1 MSGTSNSTLD
11 IWHLTPDIWHLKSFP
26 MPTYAYQAVDVSG
39 KRTRGEAQAASTGAL
54 TRTLEERGLL
64 VLEVAESSQADR
76 RRGFRFGRRREVLEM
91 TRAMAALLPV
101 GMPLAQALN
110 AASGVATGDV
120 RAALVAVRE
129 RVERGDTLSA
139 ALAEHRSLFSPLYVG
154 LVRAGEKSGDIDA
167 AFARLSDQLERDEA
181 LRGKILSAAIYPLL
195 LAVAGSIAV
204 TVLLFFVLP
213 RFVTLLEGSGAKLPA
228 STSML
233 LSLSALL
240 HRAWPLLLMI
250 PLLAVAFAAW
260 VTNTDDGR
268 RVWAR
273 ILLAIP
279 GVATLRR
286 YALAGRFARLVG
298 VLLGGGA
305 PLLTALDD
313 TIESIGDPVAR
324 DDVSRIR
331 TRVRE
336 GSSLRAALADSP
348 LFPPL
353 LAQLVG
359 VGEDAGQLRT
369 FLMKSA
375 DIFEERTERA
385 TQRLAT
391 LAEPAMIVM
400 FGAIVAFVALSLL
413 QAIYGINAN
422 SFK

>member
-1 MSGTSNSTLD
+1 
-11 IWHLTPDIWHLKSFP
+11 
-26 MPTYAYQAVDVSG
+26 MPTYAYQAVDGTG
-39 KRTRGEAQAASTGAL
+39 KRTRGHAQAASTGAL
-54 TRTLEERGLL
+54 TRTLEERGLF
-64 VLEVAESSQADR
+64 VLDVAESTSDAASG
-76 RRGFRFGRRREVLEM
+76 RRGFRIGRRREVLEV
-91 TRAMAALLPV
+91 TRALAALLPV

-110 AASGVATGDV
+110 AASGVASGDV
-120 RAALVAVRE
+120 QAALLEVRE
-129 RVERGDTLSA
+129 RVERGDTLST
-139 ALAEHRSLFSPLYVG
+139 ALTHHRRLFSPLYVG
-154 LVRAGEKSGDIDA
+154 LVRAGEKSGDLDA
-167 AFARLSDQLERDEA
+167 AFGRLADQLERDEA
-181 LRGKILSAAIYPLL
+181 LRGKILSASIYPLL
-195 LAVAGSIAV
+195 LATAGSIAV

-228 STSML
+228 STSTL
-233 LSLSALL
+233 LALSAGL
-240 HRAWPLLLMI
+240 HRVWPVLLLI
-250 PLLAVAFAAW
+250 PFLIAAFAAW
-260 VTNTDDGR
+260 ATNSDAGR
-268 RVWAR
+268 RAWSRV
-273 ILLAIP
+273 LLTLP

-313 TIESIGDPVAR
+313 TIESIGDPIAR
-324 DDVSRIR
+324 DDVVRVR

-336 GSSLRAALADSP
+336 GSSLRGALTDSP
-348 LFPPL
+348 IFPSM

-369 FLMKSA
+369 FLMKAA

-391 LAEPAMIVM
+391 LAEPAMIVV

>member
-1 MSGTSNSTLD
+1 
-11 IWHLTPDIWHLKSFP
+11 
-26 MPTYAYQAVDVSG
+26 MPTYAYNAVDGTG
-39 KRTRGEAQAASTGAL
+39 KRTRGHAQAVSTGAL
-54 TRTLEERGLL
+54 TRSLEERGLF
-64 VLEVAESSQADR
+64 VLDVAESAEGAGQGKS
-76 RRGFRFGRRREVLEM
+76 GFRIGRRREVLEV
-91 TRAMAALLPV
+91 TRALAALLPV

-110 AASGVATGDV
+110 AASGVASGDV
-120 RAALVAVRE
+120 KAALLEVRE
-129 RVERGDTLSA
+129 RVERGDTLST
-139 ALAEHRSLFSPLYVG
+139 ALAQHRRLFSPLYVG
-154 LVRAGEKSGDIDA
+154 LVRAGEKSGDLDA
-167 AFARLSDQLERDEA
+167 AFQRLALQLERDEQ
-181 LRGKILSAAIYPLL
+181 LRGKILSAAIYPML
-195 LAVAGSIAV
+195 LATAGSIAV

-228 STSML
+228 STSTL
-233 LSLSALL
+233 LALSALL
-240 HRAWPLLLMI
+240 HRAWPILLLI
-250 PLLAVAFAAW
+250 PLAIAAFAAW
-260 VTNTDDGR
+260 ATNTEEGR
-268 RVWAR
+268 RAWSRVM
-273 ILLAIP
+273 LLLP

-313 TIESIGDPVAR
+313 TIESIGDPIAR
-324 DDVSRIR
+324 DDVVRVR

-336 GSSLRAALADSP
+336 GSSLRGALVDSP
-348 LFPPL
+348 LFPAM

-359 VGEDAGQLRT
+359 VGEDAGQLQT
-369 FLMKSA
+369 FLMKAA

-391 LAEPAMIVM
+391 LAEPAMIVV